1 MAEVVLVRH
10 ARKAFRYLIPLRVF
24 FQIAAGAILN
34 ILCVMSVVLATETW
48 GMVLFDLTTP
58 PWNVTTT

>member
-1 MAEVVLVRH
+1 MH

-48 GMVLFDLTTP
+48 GMALFDLTTP